1 MITRPSTA
9 LRALLVAGSAA
20 ALAASALAMS
30 ATASVNSST
39 SPQTPSTVRDRQ
51 QADDLTDPAVGFVLD
66 RGRVRRIDLPG
77 DGSFTV
83 LGKSTDDGRIVGKA
97 PKADG
102 SGFFGFV
109 LDRQGRFQRIDF
121 PGATTTYAQGIN
133 ERGWIVGDASPGQ
146 SVVDPGATGFLL
158 RDGKYTRIAYPD
170 AVYTQAFGVNKRGQ
184 VVGEYLDKDGRFH
197 GYRWERGRF
206 TSFDGPRRTGAS
218 FTDINDRGDIVGAY
232 PINPANPLAGLRGFL
247 LRNGRY
253 TTFAALG
260 LAGTLPFDINNRGQI
275 AGTAISDPDFTEV
288 HGFLLD
294 KGARGPATQIDVPGA
309 QRTTVYGID
318 DRGRLIGVYDNPKAV
333 SAKRPRA
340 TQPDPMAD
348 AMPLGLASAG

>member
-1 MITRPSTA
+1 MITRESIV
-9 LRALLVAGSAA
+9 LRALLVAALGASTFALSRT
-20 ALAASALAMS
+20 ALAQSGTGAQ
-30 ATASVNSST
+30 AT
-39 SPQTPSTVRDRQ
+39 QTLRDRQ
-51 QADDLTDPAVGFVLD
+51 QADSADLAVGFVLD

-97 PKADG
+97 PKPDG
-102 SGFFGFV
+102 SGFFGFLV
-109 LDRQGRFQRIDF
+109 DRQGGLRRIDY

-146 SVVDPGATGFLL
+146 SVSEPGATGFLL
-158 RDGKYTRIAYPD
+158 RNGRYTRIAYPG
-170 AVYTQAFGVNKRGQ
+170 AVYTQAFGVNRRGQ
-184 VVGEYLDKDGRFH
+184 VVGEYLDRDGRFH

-206 TSFDGPRRTGAS
+206 STFDGPLGTGAS

-232 PINPANPLAGLRGFL
+232 PVDPANPVTGLRGFL

-275 AGTAISDPDFTEV
+275 AGTAISDADFTEV

-294 KGARGPATQIDVPGA
+294 KGARGPATQIDVPGT
-309 QRTTVYGID
+309 QRTGVYGLD
-318 DRGRLIGVYDNPKAV
+318 DRGRLIGVYDNPKAAP
-333 SAKRPRA
+333 AKRPQA
-340 TQPDPMAD
+340 TQPRPAAD
-348 AMPLGLASAG
+348 AMPLGLADRDRQG

>member
-1 MITRPSTA
+1 M
-9 LRALLVAGSAA
+9 
-20 ALAASALAMS
+20 AASALALS
-30 ATASVNSST
+30 ATASVHSST
-39 SPQTPSTVRDRQ
+39 SSQTPPTVRDRQ
-51 QADDLTDPAVGFVLD
+51 QAEDLTDPAVGFVLD
-66 RGRVRRIDLPG
+66 SGRVRRIDLPG

-83 LGKSTDDGRIVGKA
+83 LGKSTDDGRIVGKS

-109 LDRQGRFQRIDF
+109 VDRQGRFQRIDF

-133 ERGWIVGDASPGQ
+133 EHGWIVGDASPGQ
-146 SVVDPGATGFLL
+146 SVVAPGSTGFLL
-158 RDGKYTRIAYPD
+158 RNGKYTRIAYPG

-184 VVGEYLDKDGRFH
+184 VVGEYLDQNGGFH

-206 TSFDGPRRTGAS
+206 TSFDGPRGTGAS

-232 PINPANPLAGLRGFL
+232 PVDPANPLAGLRGFL

-253 TTFAALG
+253 TTFTALG

-288 HGFLLD
+288 HGFLLA
-294 KGARGPATQIDVPGA
+294 KGARGPVTQIDVPGA
-309 QRTTVYGID
+309 PATTVYGLD
-318 DRGRLIGVYDNPKAV
+318 DRGRLIGVYDNPNAAA
-333 SAKRPRA
+333 AKQRQS
-340 TQPDPMAD
+340 TQPSPMD
-348 AMPLGLASAG
+348 DDMPLGLADTSDES